1 MKKLL
6 LLCAPLVI
14 ACGKT
19 EIMPTEN
26 NNTFKFSVTAET
38 ALTKTNLGEN
48 SDGTYSLTWTKGD
61 KIGLFVA
68 DRQANCKLAF
78 ADGKFSGELVAGKP
92 SAASVNY
99 LAYYP
104 YSSTSGDG
112 YMVSNE
118 IANIQYMPFDGT
130 SDFMYTDPVANQY
143 DERNMPTDMKLAF
156 AHHLFGIVEVNVNS
170 TDDELKGEKIL
181 SVTLSSESTV
191 LSGTYTF
198 DLANTGVAPKFDAN
212 RSYKNVTS
220 EYRDP
225 QALLDGNHAFQ
236 FVANSFTDVSDLTLT
251 VKTTHYTF
259 TKKAGAAVSLKAG
272 EVTVLP
278 TVTISGT
285 GEKRKK
291 VLSYF
296 GDSIA
301 SKDLHDYLQGLL
313 GEDWDVYMN
322 GIPGAGDLNV
332 AAAVGCVDLTF
343 DESFTLPADGTE
355 VECGK
360 ISALENL
367 AGVKGMY
374 NVFSKY
380 WFNDH
385 FKLNPI
391 TVYTDEDAV
400 GIECELSCSYEYDNN
415 GHSIPIPPFYLK
427 RVHPTDQATE
437 IKAGKSRVKTYQ
449 ATHLRDADVLCIYTG
464 TNNSFKVSDYDAVV
478 NIHKRMRDFMTG
490 PAKEDYIICGFHTNR
505 YVGLHRMWTKEYAEI
520 MEQAFGKEHML
531 DYKLLGLD
539 IDKNHVPVPSGFN
552 ADATFP
558 DTDTATKA
566 EKQAYYEK
574 ALTLSKKVGARD
586 FSVTETDEAKEKLNA
601 KDRANVKVFEW
612 PASWWGNYDNNV
624 HPNKEGY
631 NVMAN
636 LVYEKMKTLGYLD

>member
-1 MKKLL
+1 
-6 LLCAPLVI
+6 
-14 ACGKT
+14 
-19 EIMPTEN
+19 MPTEN

-38 ALTKTNLGEN
+38 ALTKTNLGGN

-92 SAASVNY
+92 SAESVNY

-130 SDFMYTDPVANQY
+130 SDFMYTDAVANPY

-170 TDDELKGEKIL
+170 TDEALKDEKIL
-181 SVTLSSESTV
+181 SVTLYSESTV
-191 LSGTYTF
+191 LSGAYTF
-198 DLANTGVAPKFDAN
+198 DLANTGIEPKFDAN

-225 QALLDGNHAFQ
+225 QALVDGNHVFQ

-259 TKKAGAAVSLKAG
+259 MKKAGAAVSLKAG

-278 TVTISGT
+278 TVEISGT
-285 GEKRKK
+285 TGVKRKK

-301 SKDLHDYLQGLL
+301 CTALREYLKGLL
-313 GEDWDVYMN
+313 GNNWDVYMN

-343 DESFTLPADGTE
+343 DKSFTLPADGTE

-374 NVFSKY
+374 NVLSTY

-385 FKLNPI
+385 FVLNPI

-400 GIECELSCSYEYDNN
+400 GIECELSCKYTGDDRANAKY
-415 GHSIPIPPFYLK
+415 YLK
-427 RVHPTDQATE
+427 RKYVADQATE

-464 TNNSFKVSDYDAVV
+464 TNNSFKASDYEAVV

-552 ADATFP
+552 ADATFSN
-558 DTDTATKA
+558 TDTATEA
-566 EKQAYYEK
+566 EKQDYYEK
-574 ALTLSKKVGARD
+574 ALNLSLKVGARD
-586 FSVTETDEAKEKLNA
+586 FSTKEIDENKA
-601 KDRANVKVFEW
+601 KDLANVAVFEW
-612 PASWWGNYDNNV
+612 PASWWENYDNNV
-624 HPNKEGY
+624 HPKNLGY
-631 NVMAN
+631 NVMAH

>member
-19 EIMPTEN
+19 EIIPTEK

-48 SDGTYSLTWTKGD
+48 SDGTFSLTWTKGD

-68 DRQANCKLAF
+68 NRQANCKLAF

-130 SDFMYTDPVANQY
+130 SDFMYTDAVANPY

-170 TDDELKGEKIL
+170 TDEALKDEKIL

-191 LSGTYTF
+191 LSGAYTF
-198 DLANTGVAPKFDAN
+198 DLANSGVAPKFDAN
-212 RSYKNVTS
+212 RSYNNVTV

-225 QALLDGNHAFQ
+225 QALVGGNHVFQ

-278 TVTISGT
+278 AVTISSGT
-285 GEKRKK
+285 GVKRKK

-301 SKDLHDYLQGLL
+301 CGALKGYLEGLL
-313 GEDWDVYMN
+313 GKDWTVYMN

-343 DESFTLPADGTE
+343 EKSFTLPADGTE

-367 AGVKGMY
+367 NGVKGMY
-374 NVFSKY
+374 NVLSTY
-380 WFNDH
+380 WFNGPLE
-385 FKLNPI
+385 LNPI

-400 GIECELSCSYEYDNN
+400 GIECELRCEYTGNDRANAKY
-415 GHSIPIPPFYLK
+415 YLK
-427 RVHPTDQATE
+427 RKYVADQATE
-437 IKAGKSRVKTYQ
+437 IKAVKSRVKTYQ

-464 TNNSFKVSDYDAVV
+464 TNNNFKVSDYESVV

-505 YVGLHRMWTKEYAEI
+505 YVEKWIMWTKEYAEI
-520 MEQAFGKEHML
+520 METAFGKEHML

-558 DTDTATKA
+558 NTDTATEA

-601 KDRANVKVFEW
+601 KDRDNVAVFEW

-624 HPNKEGY
+624 HPNDKGY
-631 NVMAN
+631 NVMAH

>member
-1 MKKLL
+1 
-6 LLCAPLVI
+6 
-14 ACGKT
+14 
-19 EIMPTEN
+19 MPTEN

-61 KIGLFVA
+61 KIGLYVA
-68 DRQANCKLAF
+68 DRQANCKLTF

-104 YSSTSGDG
+104 YSSSSGDG

-130 SDFMYTDPVANQY
+130 SDFMYTDAVANPY
-143 DERNMPTDMKLAF
+143 DERNMLTDMKLAF

-170 TDDELKGEKIL
+170 TDKTLKDEKIL

-191 LSGTYTF
+191 LSGAYTF
-198 DLANTGVAPKFDAN
+198 DLANTDVAPKFDAN
-212 RSYKNVTS
+212 RSYNNVTV
-220 EYRDP
+220 EYRYP
-225 QALLDGNHAFQ
+225 KELVGGNHVFQ
-236 FVANSFTDVSDLTLT
+236 FIANSFTDVSDLTLT

-285 GEKRKK
+285 GVKRKK

-301 SKDLHDYLQGLL
+301 CTALREYLKGLL
-313 GEDWDVYMN
+313 GNNWDVYMN

-343 DESFTLPADGTE
+343 EESFTLPADGTE

-367 AGVKGMY
+367 NGVKGMY
-374 NVFSKY
+374 NVLSTY
-380 WFNDH
+380 WFNGPLE
-385 FKLNPI
+385 LNPI

-400 GIECELSCSYEYDNN
+400 GIECELRCKYSGDDRANAKY
-415 GHSIPIPPFYLK
+415 YLK
-427 RVHPTDQATE
+427 RKYAADQATE

-464 TNNSFKVSDYDAVV
+464 TNNSFKASDYEAVV

-505 YVGLHRMWTKEYAEI
+505 YVDKWIMWTKEYAEI

-552 ADATFP
+552 ADVKFTN
-558 DTDTATKA
+558 TDTATEA
-566 EKQAYYEK
+566 EKQVYYEK
-574 ALTLSKKVGARD
+574 ALNLSKKVGTRD

-601 KDRANVKVFEW
+601 KDRANVAVFEW
-612 PASWWGNYDNNV
+612 PASWWINYDNNV

-631 NVMAN
+631 NVMAL
-636 LVYEKMKTLGYLD
+636 LVYEKMKTIGYLD

>member
-1 MKKLL
+1 M
-6 LLCAPLVI
+6 
-14 ACGKT
+14 
-19 EIMPTEN
+19 EN

-61 KIGLFVA
+61 KIGLYVA
-68 DRQANCKLAF
+68 DRQTNCKLTF

-104 YSSTSGDG
+104 YSSSSGDG

-130 SDFMYTDPVANQY
+130 SDFMYTDAVANPY

-170 TDDELKGEKIL
+170 TDEALKGEKIL

-191 LSGTYTF
+191 LSGAYTF
-198 DLANTGVAPKFDAN
+198 DLANTGVAPTFDAH

-225 QALLDGNHAFQ
+225 QALIDGNHVFQ

-285 GEKRKK
+285 GVKRKK

-301 SKDLHDYLQGLL
+301 CKFLQDYLQGLL

-343 DESFTLPADGTE
+343 EESFTLPADGTE

-374 NVFSKY
+374 NVLSTY
-380 WFNDH
+380 WFNGPLV
-385 FKLNPI
+385 LNPI

-400 GIECELSCSYEYDNN
+400 GIECELRCTFDVVDNKRVN
-415 GHSIPIPPFYLK
+415 AKYFLK
-427 RVHPTDQATE
+427 RVNPTDQATE
-437 IKAGKSRVKTYQ
+437 IKAVKSRVKTYQ

-464 TNNSFKVSDYDAVV
+464 TNNSFKASDYETVV
-478 NIHKRMRDFMTG
+478 NIHKKMRDFMTG

-520 MEQAFGKEHML
+520 METAFGKEHML

-558 DTDTATKA
+558 NTDTATEV
-566 EKQAYYEK
+566 EKQVYYEK
-574 ALTLSKKVGARD
+574 ALNLSKKVGARD

-624 HPNKEGY
+624 HPNREGY

>member
-1 MKKLL
+1 
-6 LLCAPLVI
+6 
-14 ACGKT
+14 
-19 EIMPTEN
+19 MPTEN

-170 TDDELKGEKIL
+170 TDDKLKGEKIL

-191 LSGTYTF
+191 LSGAYTF

-225 QALLDGNHAFQ
+225 QALVGENHVFQ

-272 EVTVLP
+272 AVTVLP

-301 SKDLHDYLQGLL
+301 CTALREYLKGLL
-313 GEDWDVYMN
+313 GDNWDVYMN

-374 NVFSKY
+374 NVLSTY
-380 WFNDH
+380 WFNGPLV
-385 FKLNPI
+385 LNPI

-400 GIECELSCSYEYDNN
+400 GIECELSCEYTGDDRANAKY
-415 GHSIPIPPFYLK
+415 YLK
-427 RVHPTDQATE
+427 RKYVADQATE

-464 TNNSFKVSDYDAVV
+464 TNNNFKASDYEAVV

-505 YVGLHRMWTKEYAEI
+505 YVEKWIMWTKEYAEI
-520 MEQAFGKEHML
+520 MEQAFGKDHML

-552 ADATFP
+552 ADVTFSNM
-558 DTDTATKA
+558 DTATEA
-566 EKQAYYEK
+566 EKQVYYEK
-574 ALTLSKKVGARD
+574 ALNLSKKVGTRD

-601 KDRANVKVFEW
+601 KDRDNVKVFEW

-636 LVYEKMKTLGYLD
+636 LVYEKMKNLGYLD

>member
-61 KIGLFVA
+61 KIGLYVA

-104 YSSTSGDG
+104 YSSSSGDG

-156 AHHLFGIVEVNVNS
+156 SHHLFGIVEVNVNS
-170 TDDELKGEKIL
+170 TDEALKDEKIL

-191 LSGTYTF
+191 LSGAYTF

-225 QALLDGNHAFQ
+225 QALLNGNHVFQ

-285 GEKRKK
+285 GVKRKK

-301 SKDLHDYLQGLL
+301 CKFLQDYLQGLL

-343 DESFTLPADGTE
+343 EESFTLPADGTE

-374 NVFSKY
+374 NVLSTY
-380 WFNDH
+380 WFNGPLV
-385 FKLNPI
+385 LNPI

-400 GIECELSCSYEYDNN
+400 GIECELRCTFDVVDNKRVN
-415 GHSIPIPPFYLK
+415 AKYFLK
-427 RVHPTDQATE
+427 RVNPTDQATE

-464 TNNSFKVSDYDAVV
+464 TNNNFKTSDYEAVV

-520 MEQAFGKEHML
+520 MEQAFGKDHML

-552 ADATFP
+552 ADVTFSNM
-558 DTDTATKA
+558 DTATKA
-566 EKQAYYEK
+566 EKQVYYEK
-574 ALTLSKKVGARD
+574 ALNLSKKVGARD
-586 FSVTETDEAKEKLNA
+586 FSVTETDESKEKLNA
-601 KDRANVKVFEW
+601 KDRANVEVFEW

-624 HPNKEGY
+624 HPNNEGY

>member
-92 SAASVNY
+92 SAASANY

-104 YSSTSGDG
+104 YSSTSGDV
-112 YMVSNE
+112 YVVNNE

-130 SDFMYTDPVANQY
+130 SDFMYTDAVANPY

-156 AHHLFGIVEVNVNS
+156 THHLFGIVEVNVNS
-170 TDDELKGEKIL
+170 TDEALKDEKIL

-191 LSGTYTF
+191 LSGAYTF
-198 DLANTGVAPKFDAN
+198 DLANSGVAPKFDAN
-212 RSYKNVTS
+212 RSYKNVAS

-225 QALLDGNHAFQ
+225 KALIGENHVFQ
-236 FVANSFTDVSDLTLT
+236 FVANSFADVSDLTLT

-278 TVTISGT
+278 AVTISGA
-285 GEKRKK
+285 GVKRKK

-301 SKDLHDYLQGLL
+301 CESLRRYLQGLL
-313 GEDWDVYMN
+313 GDDWTVYMN

-343 DESFTLPADGTE
+343 EESFTLPADGTE

-374 NVFSKY
+374 NVLSTY
-380 WFNDH
+380 WFNGPLV
-385 FKLNPI
+385 LNPI

-400 GIECELSCSYEYDNN
+400 GIECELRCEYTGDDRANAKY
-415 GHSIPIPPFYLK
+415 YLK
-427 RVHPTDQATE
+427 IKYVADQAIE

-464 TNNSFKVSDYDAVV
+464 TNNNFKVSDYESVV
-478 NIHKRMRDFMTG
+478 NIHKKMRDFMTG

-558 DTDTATKA
+558 NTDTATEA
-566 EKQAYYEK
+566 EKQVYYEK

-601 KDRANVKVFEW
+601 KDRDNVKVFEW
-612 PASWWGNYDNNV
+612 PAAWWGNYDNNV
-624 HPNKEGY
+624 HPNNLGY
-631 NVMAN
+631 NVMAH
-636 LVYEKMKTLGYLD
+636 LVYEKMKTLGDLD

>member
-1 MKKLL
+1 
-6 LLCAPLVI
+6 
-14 ACGKT
+14 
-19 EIMPTEN
+19 MPTEN

-78 ADGKFSGELVAGKP
+78 ADEKFSGELVAGKP
-92 SAASVNY
+92 SSASVNY

-130 SDFMYTDPVANQY
+130 SDFMYTDAVANPY

-170 TDDELKGEKIL
+170 TDEALKDEKIL

-191 LSGTYTF
+191 LSGAYTF
-198 DLANTGVAPKFDAN
+198 DLANSGVAPKFDAN

-225 QALLDGNHAFQ
+225 QALVGENHVFQ

-278 TVTISGT
+278 TVTISSGT
-285 GEKRKK
+285 GVKRKK

-301 SKDLHDYLQGLL
+301 YGALKGYLEGLL
-313 GEDWDVYMN
+313 GEDWTVYMN

-343 DESFTLPADGTE
+343 EDSFTLPADGTE

-367 AGVKGMY
+367 NGVKGMY
-374 NVFSKY
+374 NVLSTY
-380 WFNDH
+380 WF
-385 FKLNPI
+385 KGPLVLNPI

-400 GIECELSCSYEYDNN
+400 GIECELRCEFNVVDNKRVN
-415 GHSIPIPPFYLK
+415 AKYFLK
-427 RVHPTDQATE
+427 RVNPTDQATE

-464 TNNSFKVSDYDAVV
+464 TNNSFKVSDYESVA

-552 ADATFP
+552 ADVTFSN
-558 DTDTATKA
+558 TDTATEA
-566 EKQAYYEK
+566 EKQDYYEK
-574 ALTLSKKVGARD
+574 ALNLSLKVGARD
-586 FSVTETDEAKEKLNA
+586 FSTKEIDGNKA
-601 KDRANVKVFEW
+601 KDRANVAVFEW
-612 PASWWGNYDNNV
+612 PASWWESGDNNYDNNV
-624 HPNKEGY
+624 HPNGKGY

>member
-1 MKKLL
+1 
-6 LLCAPLVI
+6 
-14 ACGKT
+14 
-19 EIMPTEN
+19 MPTEN
-26 NNTFKFSVTAET
+26 NNTFKFSATAET

-78 ADGKFSGELVAGKP
+78 VDGKFSGELVAGKP

-170 TDDELKGEKIL
+170 TDERLKEEKIL

-191 LSGTYTF
+191 LSGAYTF
-198 DLANTGVAPKFDAN
+198 DLANTGVAPTFDAH

-220 EYRDP
+220 EYSDP
-225 QALLDGNHAFQ
+225 QALVDGNHVFQ

-278 TVTISGT
+278 AVTISSGT
-285 GEKRKK
+285 GVKRNK

-301 SKDLHDYLQGLL
+301 CGALKGYLDGLL
-313 GEDWDVYMN
+313 GKDWTVYMN

-343 DESFTLPADGTE
+343 EESFTLPADGTE

-367 AGVKGMY
+367 NGVKGMY
-374 NVFSKY
+374 NVLSTY
-380 WFNDH
+380 WFNGPLV
-385 FKLNPI
+385 LNPI

-400 GIECELSCSYEYDNN
+400 GIECELSCTYDKVKNERVN
-415 GHSIPIPPFYLK
+415 IKYFLK
-427 RVHPTDQATE
+427 RKHVADQATE

-464 TNNSFKVSDYDAVV
+464 TNNSFKVSDYEAVV

-520 MEQAFGKEHML
+520 MEQAFGKNHML
-531 DYKLLGLD
+531 DYKLLGLN

-558 DTDTATKA
+558 NPDTATEA

-601 KDRANVKVFEW
+601 KDRANVAVFEW

-624 HPNKEGY
+624 HPNDKGY
-631 NVMAN
+631 NVMAH

>member
-1 MKKLL
+1 
-6 LLCAPLVI
+6 
-14 ACGKT
+14 
-19 EIMPTEN
+19 MPTEN
-26 NNTFKFSVTAET
+26 NNTFKFSVSAET

-130 SDFMYTDPVANQY
+130 SDFMYTDAVANPY

-170 TDDELKGEKIL
+170 TDEALKDEKIL

-191 LSGTYTF
+191 LSGAYTF
-198 DLANTGVAPKFDAN
+198 DLANTGVAPKFDAH

-225 QALLDGNHAFQ
+225 QALVGENHVFQ

-278 TVTISGT
+278 AVTISGT

-301 SKDLHDYLQGLL
+301 CTALREYLKGLL
-313 GEDWDVYMN
+313 GNNWDVYMN

-343 DESFTLPADGTE
+343 DKSFTLPADGTK

-367 AGVKGMY
+367 HGVKGMY
-374 NVFSKY
+374 NVLSTY

-385 FKLNPI
+385 FVLNPI

-400 GIECELSCSYEYDNN
+400 GIECELRCEYTGNDQANAKY
-415 GHSIPIPPFYLK
+415 YLK
-427 RVHPTDQATE
+427 RKYVADQATE

-464 TNNSFKVSDYDAVV
+464 TNNSFKASDYEAVV

-490 PAKEDYIICGFHTNR
+490 PAKEDYFICGFHTNR
-505 YVGLHRMWTKEYAEI
+505 YVEKWTMWTKEYAEI
-520 MEQAFGKEHML
+520 METAFGKEHML

-539 IDKNHVPVPSGFN
+539 INKNHVPVPSGFN
-552 ADATFP
+552 ADATFTN
-558 DTDTATKA
+558 TDTATKA

-586 FSVTETDEAKEKLNA
+586 FSVTETDETKEKLNA
-601 KDRANVKVFEW
+601 KDRANVAVFEW

-624 HPNKEGY
+624 HPKNLGY

>member
-38 ALTKTNLGEN
+38 ALTKTNLGGN

-92 SAASVNY
+92 SAESVNY

-130 SDFMYTDPVANQY
+130 SDFMYTDAVANPY

-170 TDDELKGEKIL
+170 TDEALKDEKIL
-181 SVTLSSESTV
+181 SVTLYSESTV
-191 LSGTYTF
+191 LSGAYTF
-198 DLANTGVAPKFDAN
+198 DLANTGIEPKFDAN

-225 QALLDGNHAFQ
+225 QALVDGNHVFQ

-259 TKKAGAAVSLKAG
+259 MKKAGAAVSLKAG

-278 TVTISGT
+278 TVEISGT
-285 GEKRKK
+285 TGVKRKK

-301 SKDLHDYLQGLL
+301 CTALREYLKGLL
-313 GEDWDVYMN
+313 GNNWDVYMN

-343 DESFTLPADGTE
+343 DKSFTLPADGTE

-374 NVFSKY
+374 NVLSTY

-385 FKLNPI
+385 FVLNPI

-400 GIECELSCSYEYDNN
+400 GIECELSCKYTGDDRANAKY
-415 GHSIPIPPFYLK
+415 YLK
-427 RVHPTDQATE
+427 RKYVADQATE

-464 TNNSFKVSDYDAVV
+464 TNNSFKASDYEAVV

-552 ADATFP
+552 ADATFSN
-558 DTDTATKA
+558 TDTATEA
-566 EKQAYYEK
+566 EKQDYYEK
-574 ALTLSKKVGARD
+574 ALNLSLKVGARD
-586 FSVTETDEAKEKLNA
+586 FSTKEIDENKA
-601 KDRANVKVFEW
+601 KDLANVAVFEW
-612 PASWWGNYDNNV
+612 PASWWENYDNNV
-624 HPNKEGY
+624 HPKNLGY
-631 NVMAN
+631 NVMAH

>member
-1 MKKLL
+1 
-6 LLCAPLVI
+6 
-14 ACGKT
+14 
-19 EIMPTEN
+19 MPTEN

-38 ALTKTNLGEN
+38 ALTKTNLGDN
-48 SDGTYSLTWTKGD
+48 SDETYSLTWTKGD

-92 SAASVNY
+92 SAASANY

-104 YSSTSGDG
+104 YSSSSGDG

-130 SDFMYTDPVANQY
+130 SDFMYTDAVANQY
-143 DERNMPTDMKLAF
+143 DESNMPTDMKLAF
-156 AHHLFGIVEVNVNS
+156 SHHLFGIVEVNVNS
-170 TDDELKGEKIL
+170 TDEALKDEKIL

-191 LSGTYTF
+191 LSGAYTF
-198 DLANTGVAPKFDAN
+198 DLANTGVAPTFDAH

-225 QALLDGNHAFQ
+225 QALVGENHVFQ

-259 TKKAGAAVSLKAG
+259 TKKAGAVVSLKAG

-278 TVTISGT
+278 AVTISGT
-285 GEKRKK
+285 GVKRKK

-301 SKDLHDYLQGLL
+301 CKALRDYLKGLL

-343 DESFTLPADGTE
+343 EKSFTLPADGKE

-374 NVFSKY
+374 NVLSTY
-380 WFNDH
+380 WFNGPLV
-385 FKLNPI
+385 LNPI

-400 GIECELSCSYEYDNN
+400 GIECELRCEYTGNDSANAKY
-415 GHSIPIPPFYLK
+415 YLK
-427 RVHPTDQATE
+427 RKYVADQATE
-437 IKAGKSRVKTYQ
+437 IKAVKSRVKTYQ

-464 TNNSFKVSDYDAVV
+464 TNNNFKVSDYESVV
-478 NIHKRMRDFMTG
+478 NIHKKMRDFMTG

-552 ADATFP
+552 ADVKFTN
-558 DTDTATKA
+558 TDTATKA

-574 ALTLSKKVGARD
+574 ALNLSKKVGARD

-601 KDRANVKVFEW
+601 KDRANVAVFEW

>member
-1 MKKLL
+1 M
-6 LLCAPLVI
+6 
-14 ACGKT
+14 
-19 EIMPTEN
+19 
-26 NNTFKFSVTAET
+26 
-38 ALTKTNLGEN
+38 
-48 SDGTYSLTWTKGD
+48 
-61 KIGLFVA
+61 
-68 DRQANCKLAF
+68 
-78 ADGKFSGELVAGKP
+78 
-92 SAASVNY
+92 
-99 LAYYP
+99 
-104 YSSTSGDG
+104 
-112 YMVSNE
+112 
-118 IANIQYMPFDGT
+118 
-130 SDFMYTDPVANQY
+130 
-143 DERNMPTDMKLAF
+143 
-156 AHHLFGIVEVNVNS
+156 
-170 TDDELKGEKIL
+170 
-181 SVTLSSESTV
+181 
-191 LSGTYTF
+191 
-198 DLANTGVAPKFDAN
+198 
-212 RSYKNVTS
+212 
-220 EYRDP
+220 
-225 QALLDGNHAFQ
+225 
-236 FVANSFTDVSDLTLT
+236 
-251 VKTTHYTF
+251 
-259 TKKAGAAVSLKAG
+259 SLKAG

-301 SKDLHDYLQGLL
+301 CTALREYLKGLL
-313 GEDWDVYMN
+313 GDNWDVYMN

-374 NVFSKY
+374 NVLSTY

-385 FKLNPI
+385 FVPNPI

-400 GIECELSCSYEYDNN
+400 GIECELRCEYTGNDRANAKY
-415 GHSIPIPPFYLK
+415 YLK
-427 RVHPTDQATE
+427 RKYVADQATE
-437 IKAGKSRVKTYQ
+437 IKAVKSRVKTYQ

-464 TNNSFKVSDYDAVV
+464 TNNNFKVSDYESVV
-478 NIHKRMRDFMTG
+478 NIHKKMRDFMTG

-552 ADATFP
+552 ADVKFTN
-558 DTDTATKA
+558 TDTATEA

-574 ALTLSKKVGARD
+574 ALNLSKKVGTRD

-601 KDRANVKVFEW
+601 KDRANVAVFEW

-624 HPNKEGY
+624 HPNDKGY
-631 NVMAN
+631 NVMAH

>member
-1 MKKLL
+1 
-6 LLCAPLVI
+6 
-14 ACGKT
+14 
-19 EIMPTEN
+19 MPTEN

-38 ALTKTNLGEN
+38 ALTRTNLGEN

-130 SDFMYTDPVANQY
+130 SDFMYTDAVANPY

-170 TDDELKGEKIL
+170 TDEALKDEKIL
-181 SVTLSSESTV
+181 SVTLSSENTV
-191 LSGTYTF
+191 LSGAYTF

-225 QALLDGNHAFQ
+225 QALVGENHVFQ

-278 TVTISGT
+278 AVTISGV
-285 GEKRKK
+285 GVKRKK

-301 SKDLHDYLQGLL
+301 CRALQDYLKGLL
-313 GEDWDVYMN
+313 GDDWDVYMN

-343 DESFTLPADGTE
+343 EESFTLPADGTE

-367 AGVKGMY
+367 NGVKGMY
-374 NVFSKY
+374 NVLSTY
-380 WFNDH
+380 WFNGPLV
-385 FKLNPI
+385 LNPI

-400 GIECELSCSYEYDNN
+400 GIECELRCTFDVVDNKRVN
-415 GHSIPIPPFYLK
+415 AKYFLK
-427 RVHPTDQATE
+427 RVNPTDQATE

-464 TNNSFKVSDYDAVV
+464 TNNSFKVSDYEAVV

-520 MEQAFGKEHML
+520 MEQAFGKDHML

-552 ADATFP
+552 ADVTFSNM
-558 DTDTATKA
+558 DTATEA

-586 FSVTETDEAKEKLNA
+586 FSVTETDEAKLNA
-601 KDRANVKVFEW
+601 KDRANVAVFEW
-612 PASWWGNYDNNV
+612 PASWWINYDNNV
-624 HPNKEGY
+624 HPKDKGY
-631 NVMAN
+631 NVMAH

>member
-130 SDFMYTDPVANQY
+130 SDFMFTDAVANPY

-170 TDDELKGEKIL
+170 TDEALKDEKIL

-191 LSGTYTF
+191 LSGAYTF

-212 RSYKNVTS
+212 RSYNNVTV

-225 QALLDGNHAFQ
+225 QALVGENHVFQ

-285 GEKRKK
+285 GVKRKK

-301 SKDLHDYLQGLL
+301 CKFLQDYLQGLL

-343 DESFTLPADGTE
+343 EESFTLPADGTE

-374 NVFSKY
+374 NVLSTY
-380 WFNDH
+380 WFNGPLV
-385 FKLNPI
+385 LNPI

-400 GIECELSCSYEYDNN
+400 GIECELICTFDVVDNKRVN
-415 GHSIPIPPFYLK
+415 AKYFLK
-427 RVHPTDQATE
+427 RVNPTDQATE
-437 IKAGKSRVKTYQ
+437 IKAVKSRVKTYQ

-464 TNNSFKVSDYDAVV
+464 TNNSFKASDYETVV
-478 NIHKRMRDFMTG
+478 NIHKKMRDFMTG

-520 MEQAFGKEHML
+520 METAFGKEHML

-558 DTDTATKA
+558 NTDTATEV
-566 EKQAYYEK
+566 EKQVYYEK
-574 ALTLSKKVGARD
+574 ALNLSKKVGARD

-601 KDRANVKVFEW
+601 KDRANVAVFEW

-624 HPNKEGY
+624 HPNDKGY
-631 NVMAN
+631 NVMAH

>member
-1 MKKLL
+1 
-6 LLCAPLVI
+6 
-14 ACGKT
+14 
-19 EIMPTEN
+19 MPTEN

-130 SDFMYTDPVANQY
+130 SDFMYTDAVANPY

-170 TDDELKGEKIL
+170 TDEALKDEKIL

-191 LSGTYTF
+191 LSGAYTF

-225 QALLDGNHAFQ
+225 QALVGENHVFQ

-285 GEKRKK
+285 GVKRKK

-301 SKDLHDYLQGLL
+301 CKYLQDYLQGLL
-313 GEDWDVYMN
+313 DEDWDVYMN

-343 DESFTLPADGTE
+343 EESFTLPADGTE

-367 AGVKGMY
+367 NGVKGMY
-374 NVFSKY
+374 NVLSTY
-380 WFNDH
+380 WF
-385 FKLNPI
+385 KGPLVLNPI
-391 TVYTDEDAV
+391 TVYTDDDAV
-400 GIECELSCSYEYDNN
+400 GIECELSCKYTGDDRANAKY
-415 GHSIPIPPFYLK
+415 YLK
-427 RVHPTDQATE
+427 RKYVADQATE
-437 IKAGKSRVKTYQ
+437 IKAVKSRVKTYQ

-464 TNNSFKVSDYDAVV
+464 TNNSFKVSDYEAVV

-520 MEQAFGKEHML
+520 MEQAFGKDHML

-552 ADATFP
+552 ADVTFSNM
-558 DTDTATKA
+558 DTATEA
-566 EKQAYYEK
+566 EKQVYYEK
-574 ALTLSKKVGARD
+574 ALNLSKKVGTRD

-601 KDRANVKVFEW
+601 KDRDNVKVFEW

-636 LVYEKMKTLGYLD
+636 LVYEKMKNLGYLD

>member
-130 SDFMYTDPVANQY
+130 SDFMYTDAVANPY

-170 TDDELKGEKIL
+170 TDEALKDEKIL

-191 LSGTYTF
+191 LSGAYTF
-198 DLANTGVAPKFDAN
+198 DLANSGVAPKFDAN
-212 RSYKNVTS
+212 RSYKNVAS

-225 QALLDGNHAFQ
+225 KALVGENHVFQ

-278 TVTISGT
+278 TVEISGE
-285 GEKRKK
+285 GVKRKK

-301 SKDLHDYLQGLL
+301 CTALREYLKGLL
-313 GEDWDVYMN
+313 GNNWDVKMN

-343 DESFTLPADGTE
+343 EESFTLPADGTE

-374 NVFSKY
+374 NVLSTY
-380 WFNDH
+380 WFNGPLV
-385 FKLNPI
+385 LNPI

-400 GIECELSCSYEYDNN
+400 GIECELRCTFDVVDNKRVN
-415 GHSIPIPPFYLK
+415 AKYFLK
-427 RVHPTDQATE
+427 RVNPTDQATE
-437 IKAGKSRVKTYQ
+437 IKAVKSRVKTYQ

-464 TNNSFKVSDYDAVV
+464 TNNSFKASDYETVV
-478 NIHKRMRDFMTG
+478 NIHKKMRDFMTG

-520 MEQAFGKEHML
+520 METAFGKEHML

-552 ADATFP
+552 ADVKFTN
-558 DTDTATKA
+558 TDTATKV
-566 EKQAYYEK
+566 EKQVYYEK
-574 ALTLSKKVGARD
+574 ALNLSKKVGARD
-586 FSVTETDEAKEKLNA
+586 FSVKETDEAKEKLNA
-601 KDRANVKVFEW
+601 KDRANVDVFEW

>member
-1 MKKLL
+1 
-6 LLCAPLVI
+6 
-14 ACGKT
+14 
-19 EIMPTEN
+19 MPTEN

-38 ALTKTNLGEN
+38 TLTRTNLGGN
-48 SDGTYSLTWTKGD
+48 GDGTYSLTWTKGD
-61 KIGLFVA
+61 KIGLYVA

-92 SAASVNY
+92 SAASANY

-130 SDFMYTDPVANQY
+130 SDFMYTDAVANPY

-170 TDDELKGEKIL
+170 TDDKLKGEKIL

-191 LSGTYTF
+191 LSGAYTF

-212 RSYKNVTS
+212 RSYNNVTV
-220 EYRDP
+220 EYRYP
-225 QALLDGNHAFQ
+225 QALVGGNHVFQ

-278 TVTISGT
+278 AVTISGT
-285 GEKRKK
+285 GVKRKK

-301 SKDLHDYLQGLL
+301 CGALKGYLEGLL
-313 GEDWDVYMN
+313 GEDWTVYMN

-374 NVFSKY
+374 NVLSTY
-380 WFNDH
+380 WFNGPLV
-385 FKLNPI
+385 LNPI

-400 GIECELSCSYEYDNN
+400 GIECELRCTFDVVDNKRVN
-415 GHSIPIPPFYLK
+415 AKYFLK
-427 RVHPTDQATE
+427 RVNPTDQATE

-464 TNNSFKVSDYDAVV
+464 TNNNFKTSDYEAVV

-520 MEQAFGKEHML
+520 MEQAFGKDHML

-552 ADATFP
+552 ADVTFSNM
-558 DTDTATKA
+558 DTATKA

-574 ALTLSKKVGARD
+574 ALNLSKKVGARD
-586 FSVTETDEAKEKLNA
+586 FSVTETDESKEKLNA
-601 KDRANVKVFEW
+601 KDRANVEVFEW

-624 HPNKEGY
+624 HPNNEGY

>member
-61 KIGLFVA
+61 KIGLYVA

-130 SDFMYTDPVANQY
+130 SDFMYTDAVANPY

-156 AHHLFGIVEVNVNS
+156 THHLFGIVEVNVNS
-170 TDDELKGEKIL
+170 TDEALKDEKIL
-181 SVTLSSESTV
+181 SVTLSSESTL
-191 LSGTYTF
+191 LSGAYTF

-212 RSYKNVTS
+212 KSYKNVTV

-225 QALLDGNHAFQ
+225 QALVGGNHVFQ

-259 TKKAGAAVSLKAG
+259 KKKAGAEVSLKAG

-278 TVTISGT
+278 AVTISGT
-285 GEKRKK
+285 GVKRKK

-301 SKDLHDYLQGLL
+301 CGALKGYLEGLL
-313 GEDWDVYMN
+313 GEDWTVYMN

-374 NVFSKY
+374 NVLSTY
-380 WFNDH
+380 WFNGPLV
-385 FKLNPI
+385 LNPI

-400 GIECELSCSYEYDNN
+400 GIECELRCTFDVVDNKRVN
-415 GHSIPIPPFYLK
+415 AKYFLK
-427 RVHPTDQATE
+427 RVNPTDQATE

-464 TNNSFKVSDYDAVV
+464 TNNNFKTSDYEAVV

-552 ADATFP
+552 ADVTFSNM
-558 DTDTATKA
+558 DTATKA
-566 EKQAYYEK
+566 EKQVYYEK
-574 ALTLSKKVGARD
+574 ALNLSKKVGARD
-586 FSVTETDEAKEKLNA
+586 FSVTETDESKEKLNA
-601 KDRANVKVFEW
+601 KDRDNVTVFEW

-624 HPNKEGY
+624 HPNNDGY
-631 NVMAN
+631 NVMAH

>member
-48 SDGTYSLTWTKGD
+48 SNGTYSLTWTKGD
-61 KIGLFVA
+61 KIGLYVA
-68 DRQANCKLAF
+68 ERQANCKLAF

-92 SAASVNY
+92 SAASADY

-112 YMVSNE
+112 YVVINE

-130 SDFMYTDPVANQY
+130 SDFMYTDAVANPY

-170 TDDELKGEKIL
+170 TDEALKGEKIL

-191 LSGTYTF
+191 LSGAYTF
-198 DLANTGVAPKFDAN
+198 DLANTGVAPKFDAH

-225 QALLDGNHAFQ
+225 QALVGENHVFQ

-259 TKKAGAAVSLKAG
+259 TKKAGATVSLKAG

-278 TVTISGT
+278 AVEISGK

-301 SKDLHDYLQGLL
+301 CTALREYLKGLL
-313 GEDWDVYMN
+313 GNNWDVYMN

-343 DESFTLPADGTE
+343 EESFTLPADGTE

-374 NVFSKY
+374 NVLSTY
-380 WFNDH
+380 WFSGPL
-385 FKLNPI
+385 KLNPI

-400 GIECELSCSYEYDNN
+400 GIECELSCTYDKVENERVN
-415 GHSIPIPPFYLK
+415 IKYFLK
-427 RVHPTDQATE
+427 RVNPTDQATE

-464 TNNSFKVSDYDAVV
+464 TNNSFKVSDYESVV

-490 PAKEDYIICGFHTNR
+490 PGKEDYIICGFHTNR

-552 ADATFP
+552 ADVTFSN
-558 DTDTATKA
+558 TDTATEA
-566 EKQAYYEK
+566 EKQDYYEK
-574 ALTLSKKVGARD
+574 ALNLSLKVGARD
-586 FSVTETDEAKEKLNA
+586 FSTKEIDENKA
-601 KDRANVKVFEW
+601 KDRANVAVFEW
-612 PASWWGNYDNNV
+612 PASWWESGDNNYDNNV
-624 HPNKEGY
+624 HPNGKGY
-631 NVMAN
+631 NVMAH

>member
-92 SAASVNY
+92 SAASANY

-104 YSSTSGDG
+104 YSSTSGNG

-130 SDFMYTDPVANQY
+130 SDFMYTDAVANPY

-170 TDDELKGEKIL
+170 TDKTLKDEKIL

-191 LSGTYTF
+191 LSGAYTF

-225 QALLDGNHAFQ
+225 KALVGENHVFQ

-285 GEKRKK
+285 GVKRKK

-301 SKDLHDYLQGLL
+301 CKFLQDYLQGLL

-343 DESFTLPADGTE
+343 EESFTLPADGTE

-374 NVFSKY
+374 NVLSTY
-380 WFNDH
+380 WFNGPLV
-385 FKLNPI
+385 LNPI

-400 GIECELSCSYEYDNN
+400 GIECELRCTFDVVDNKRVN
-415 GHSIPIPPFYLK
+415 AKYFLK
-427 RVHPTDQATE
+427 RVNPTDQATE
-437 IKAGKSRVKTYQ
+437 IKAVKSRVKTYQ

-464 TNNSFKVSDYDAVV
+464 TNNSFKASDYETVV
-478 NIHKRMRDFMTG
+478 NIHKKMRDFMTG

-520 MEQAFGKEHML
+520 METAFGKEHML

-558 DTDTATKA
+558 NTDTATKA

-574 ALTLSKKVGARD
+574 ALTLSKMVGALD

-601 KDRANVKVFEW
+601 KDRANVAVFEW

-624 HPNKEGY
+624 HPNREGY

>member
-1 MKKLL
+1 
-6 LLCAPLVI
+6 
-14 ACGKT
+14 
-19 EIMPTEN
+19 MPTEN

-38 ALTKTNLGEN
+38 ALTKTNLGGN

-61 KIGLFVA
+61 KIGLYVA
-68 DRQANCKLAF
+68 DRQANCKLTF

-92 SAASVNY
+92 SAASANY

-130 SDFMYTDPVANQY
+130 SDFMYTDAVANPY

-170 TDDELKGEKIL
+170 TDDELRGEKLL

-191 LSGTYTF
+191 LSGAYTF
-198 DLANTGVAPKFDAN
+198 DLANTGVAPTFDAH

-225 QALLDGNHAFQ
+225 QALVGENHVFQ

-259 TKKAGAAVSLKAG
+259 TKKARAAVSLKAG

-278 TVTISGT
+278 AVEISGK

-301 SKDLHDYLQGLL
+301 CGTLQKYLQGLL
-313 GEDWDVYMN
+313 GEDWVVYMN

-343 DESFTLPADGTE
+343 EESFTLPADGTE

-367 AGVKGMY
+367 NGVKGMY
-374 NVFSKY
+374 NVLSTY

-385 FKLNPI
+385 FVPNPI

-400 GIECELSCSYEYDNN
+400 GIECELSCKYTGGDRANAKY
-415 GHSIPIPPFYLK
+415 YLK
-427 RVHPTDQATE
+427 RKYVADQATE

-449 ATHLRDADVLCIYTG
+449 ATHLRGADVLCIYTG
-464 TNNSFKVSDYDAVV
+464 TNNSFKVSDYEAVV

-552 ADATFP
+552 ADVTFSN
-558 DTDTATKA
+558 TDTATEV

-574 ALTLSKKVGARD
+574 ALNLSKKVGARD
-586 FSVTETDEAKEKLNA
+586 FSVTETDESKEKLNA
-601 KDRANVKVFEW
+601 KDRANVAVFEW
-612 PASWWGNYDNNV
+612 PASWWESGKNNYDNNV
-624 HPNKEGY
+624 HPNSLGY

>member
-38 ALTKTNLGEN
+38 ALTKTNLGGN

-92 SAASVNY
+92 SASSVNY

-118 IANIQYMPFDGT
+118 IANIQYMPFNGT
-130 SDFMYTDPVANQY
+130 SDFMYTDPVANPY

-170 TDDELKGEKIL
+170 TDEALKDEKIL
-181 SVTLSSESTV
+181 SVSLSSESTV
-191 LSGTYTF
+191 LSGAYTF

-225 QALLDGNHAFQ
+225 KALVGENQVFQ

-278 TVTISGT
+278 AVTISSGT
-285 GEKRKK
+285 GVKRKK

-301 SKDLHDYLQGLL
+301 CGALKGYLEGLL
-313 GEDWDVYMN
+313 GEDWTVYMN

-374 NVFSKY
+374 NVLSTY
-380 WFNDH
+380 WFNGPLV
-385 FKLNPI
+385 LNPI

-400 GIECELSCSYEYDNN
+400 GIECELRCTFDVVDNKRVN
-415 GHSIPIPPFYLK
+415 AKYFLK
-427 RVHPTDQATE
+427 RVNPTDQATE
-437 IKAGKSRVKTYQ
+437 IKAVKSRVKTYQ

-464 TNNSFKVSDYDAVV
+464 TNNNFKVSDYESVV
-478 NIHKRMRDFMTG
+478 NIHKKMRDFMTG

-558 DTDTATKA
+558 NTDTATEA

-601 KDRANVKVFEW
+601 KDRANVDVFEW
-612 PASWWGNYDNNV
+612 PASWWENYDNNV
-624 HPNKEGY
+624 HPKNLGY

-636 LVYEKMKTLGYLD
+636 LVYEKMKTLGYLN

>member
-48 SDGTYSLTWTKGD
+48 SDETYSLTWTKGD

-78 ADGKFSGELVAGKP
+78 ADGKFSGELIAGKP

-130 SDFMYTDPVANQY
+130 SDFMYTDAVANPY

-170 TDDELKGEKIL
+170 TDKELEGEKIL

-191 LSGTYTF
+191 LSGAYTF
-198 DLANTGVAPKFDAN
+198 DLANTDVAPKFDAN

-225 QALLDGNHAFQ
+225 QALVGGNHVFQ
-236 FVANSFTDVSDLTLT
+236 FVANSFTDISDLTLT

-259 TKKAGAAVSLKAG
+259 TKKAGATVSLKAG

-278 TVTISGT
+278 AVTISSGT
-285 GEKRKK
+285 GVKRKK

-301 SKDLHDYLQGLL
+301 CGALKGYLEGLL
-313 GEDWDVYMN
+313 GKDWTVYMN

-374 NVFSKY
+374 NVLSTY
-380 WFNDH
+380 WFSGP
-385 FKLNPI
+385 LVVNPI

-400 GIECELSCSYEYDNN
+400 GIECELRCEYTGNDRANAKY
-415 GHSIPIPPFYLK
+415 YLK
-427 RVHPTDQATE
+427 RTHAADQSTE

-449 ATHLRDADVLCIYTG
+449 STHLRDADVLCIYTG
-464 TNNSFKVSDYDAVV
+464 TNNSFRASDYEAVV

-520 MEQAFGKEHML
+520 MENAFGKEHML

-558 DTDTATKA
+558 NTDTATEA

-574 ALTLSKKVGARD
+574 ALNLSLKVGARD
-586 FSVTETDEAKEKLNA
+586 FSTKEIDENIA
-601 KDRANVKVFEW
+601 KDRDNVAVFEW

-624 HPNKEGY
+624 HPNDKGY
-631 NVMAN
+631 NVMAH

>member
-130 SDFMYTDPVANQY
+130 SDFMYTDAVANPY
-143 DERNMPTDMKLAF
+143 DERNIPTDMKLAF

-170 TDDELKGEKIL
+170 TDEALKDEKIL

-191 LSGTYTF
+191 LSGAYTF

-225 QALLDGNHAFQ
+225 QALVGENHVFQ

-278 TVTISGT
+278 AVTISGT
-285 GEKRKK
+285 GVKRKK

-301 SKDLHDYLQGLL
+301 CRVLQDYLKGLL
-313 GEDWDVYMN
+313 GDDWDVYMN

-343 DESFTLPADGTE
+343 EESFTLPADGTE

-367 AGVKGMY
+367 NGVKGMY
-374 NVFSKY
+374 NVLSTY
-380 WFNDH
+380 WFSGPLE
-385 FKLNPI
+385 LNPI

-400 GIECELSCSYEYDNN
+400 GIECELSCTYDKVENERVN
-415 GHSIPIPPFYLK
+415 IKYFLK
-427 RVHPTDQATE
+427 RKHVADQATE

-464 TNNSFKVSDYDAVV
+464 TNNSFKVSDYEAVV

-552 ADATFP
+552 ADVTFSNM
-558 DTDTATKA
+558 DTATKA
-566 EKQAYYEK
+566 EKQVYYEK
-574 ALTLSKKVGARD
+574 ALNLSKKVGARD

-601 KDRANVKVFEW
+601 KDRANVAVFEW

>member
-1 MKKLL
+1 
-6 LLCAPLVI
+6 
-14 ACGKT
+14 
-19 EIMPTEN
+19 MPTEN

-130 SDFMYTDPVANQY
+130 SDFMYTDPVENQY
-143 DERNMPTDMKLAF
+143 DERNMPTDMKLTF

-170 TDDELKGEKIL
+170 TDEALKDEKIL

-191 LSGTYTF
+191 LSGAYTF

-225 QALLDGNHAFQ
+225 QVLVGGNHVFQ

-278 TVTISGT
+278 AVTISGT
-285 GEKRKK
+285 GVKRKK

-301 SKDLHDYLQGLL
+301 CTALREYLKGLL
-313 GEDWDVYMN
+313 GNNWDVYMN

-343 DESFTLPADGTE
+343 DKSFTLPADGTE

-374 NVFSKY
+374 NVLSTY

-385 FKLNPI
+385 FVLNPI

-400 GIECELSCSYEYDNN
+400 GIECELSCKYTGDDMANAKY
-415 GHSIPIPPFYLK
+415 YLK
-427 RVHPTDQATE
+427 RKYAADQATE

-464 TNNSFKVSDYDAVV
+464 TNNSFKVSDYESVV

-490 PAKEDYIICGFHTNR
+490 PGKEDYIICGFHTNR

-552 ADATFP
+552 ADATF
-558 DTDTATKA
+558 TNKDTATEV

-574 ALTLSKKVGARD
+574 ALNLSLKVGARD
-586 FSVTETDEAKEKLNA
+586 FSTKEIDENKA
-601 KDRANVKVFEW
+601 KDLANVAVFEW
-612 PASWWGNYDNNV
+612 PASWWENYDNNV
-624 HPNKEGY
+624 HPKNLGY
-631 NVMAN
+631 NVMAH

>member
-1 MKKLL
+1 
-6 LLCAPLVI
+6 
-14 ACGKT
+14 
-19 EIMPTEN
+19 MPTEN

-118 IANIQYMPFDGT
+118 IANIQYIPFDGT

-170 TDDELKGEKIL
+170 TDEKLKGEKIL

-191 LSGTYTF
+191 LSGAYTF
-198 DLANTGVAPKFDAN
+198 NLANTGVAPKFDAH

-225 QALLDGNHAFQ
+225 QALLDGNHVFQ

-251 VKTTHYTF
+251 VKTTHFTF
-259 TKKAGAAVSLKAG
+259 KKKAGAAVSLKAG

-278 TVTISGT
+278 AVTISGT

-301 SKDLHDYLQGLL
+301 CTALREYLKGLL
-313 GEDWDVYMN
+313 GDNWDVYMN

-343 DESFTLPADGTE
+343 EESFTLPADGTE

-367 AGVKGMY
+367 NGVKGMY
-374 NVFSKY
+374 NVLSTY
-380 WFNDH
+380 WFNGPLV
-385 FKLNPI
+385 LNPI

-400 GIECELSCSYEYDNN
+400 GIECELRCTFDVVDNKRVN
-415 GHSIPIPPFYLK
+415 AKYFLK
-427 RVHPTDQATE
+427 RVNPTDQATE

-464 TNNSFKVSDYDAVV
+464 TNNNFKVSDYESVV
-478 NIHKRMRDFMTG
+478 NIHKKMRDFMTG

-552 ADATFP
+552 ADVKFTN
-558 DTDTATKA
+558 TDTATEA
-566 EKQAYYEK
+566 EKQVYYEK
-574 ALTLSKKVGARD
+574 ALNLSKKVGARD

-601 KDRANVKVFEW
+601 KDRANVAVFEW

>member
-118 IANIQYMPFDGT
+118 IANIQYIPFDGT

-170 TDDELKGEKIL
+170 TDEKLKGEKIL

-191 LSGTYTF
+191 LSGAYTF
-198 DLANTGVAPKFDAN
+198 NLANTGVAPKFDAH

-225 QALLDGNHAFQ
+225 QALLDGNHVFQ

-251 VKTTHYTF
+251 VKTTHFTF
-259 TKKAGAAVSLKAG
+259 KKKAGAAVSLKAG

-278 TVTISGT
+278 AVTISGT

-301 SKDLHDYLQGLL
+301 CTALREYLKGLL
-313 GEDWDVYMN
+313 GDNWDVYMN

-343 DESFTLPADGTE
+343 EESFTLPADGTE

-367 AGVKGMY
+367 NGVKGMY
-374 NVFSKY
+374 NVLSTY
-380 WFNDH
+380 WFNGPLV
-385 FKLNPI
+385 LNPI

-400 GIECELSCSYEYDNN
+400 GIECELRCTFDVVDNKRVN
-415 GHSIPIPPFYLK
+415 AKYFLK
-427 RVHPTDQATE
+427 RVNPTDQATE
-437 IKAGKSRVKTYQ
+437 IKAVKSRVKTYQ

-464 TNNSFKVSDYDAVV
+464 TNNSFKVSDYEAVV

-520 MEQAFGKEHML
+520 MEQAFGKDHML

-552 ADATFP
+552 ADVTFSN
-558 DTDTATKA
+558 TDTATEA

-601 KDRANVKVFEW
+601 KDRANVAVFEW
-612 PASWWGNYDNNV
+612 PAAWWGNYDNNV
-624 HPNKEGY
+624 HPNNDGY
-631 NVMAN
+631 NVMAH
-636 LVYEKMKTLGYLD
+636 LVYEKMKDLGYLD

>member
-1 MKKLL
+1 M
-6 LLCAPLVI
+6 LCAPLVI

-38 ALTKTNLGEN
+38 ALTKTNLGDN
-48 SDGTYSLTWTKGD
+48 SDETYSLTWTKGD

-92 SAASVNY
+92 SAASANY

-104 YSSTSGDG
+104 YSSSSGDG

-130 SDFMYTDPVANQY
+130 SDFMYTDAVANQY
-143 DERNMPTDMKLAF
+143 DESNMPTDMKLAF
-156 AHHLFGIVEVNVNS
+156 SHHLFGIVEVNVNS
-170 TDDELKGEKIL
+170 TDEALKDEKIL

-191 LSGTYTF
+191 LSGAYTF
-198 DLANTGVAPKFDAN
+198 DLANTGVAPTFDAH

-225 QALLDGNHAFQ
+225 QALVGENHVFQ

-259 TKKAGAAVSLKAG
+259 TKKAGATVSLKAG

-278 TVTISGT
+278 TVEISGE
-285 GEKRKK
+285 GVKRKK

-301 SKDLHDYLQGLL
+301 CTALREYLKGLL
-313 GEDWDVYMN
+313 GNNWDVKMN

-374 NVFSKY
+374 NVLSTY
-380 WFNDH
+380 WFNGPLE
-385 FKLNPI
+385 LNPI

-400 GIECELSCSYEYDNN
+400 GIECELRCEYTGNDRANAKY
-415 GHSIPIPPFYLK
+415 YLK
-427 RVHPTDQATE
+427 RKYVADQATE
-437 IKAGKSRVKTYQ
+437 IKAVKSRVKTYQ

-464 TNNSFKVSDYDAVV
+464 TNNNFKVSDYESVV

-505 YVGLHRMWTKEYAEI
+505 YVEKWTMWTKEYAEI
-520 MEQAFGKEHML
+520 METAFGKEHML
-531 DYKLLGLD
+531 DYKLLGLN

-558 DTDTATKA
+558 NPDTATEA

-601 KDRANVKVFEW
+601 KDRDNVAVFEW

-624 HPNKEGY
+624 HPNDKGY
-631 NVMAN
+631 NVMAH

>member
-38 ALTKTNLGEN
+38 ALTKTNLGGN
-48 SDGTYSLTWTKGD
+48 SDETYSLTWTKGD

-104 YSSTSGDG
+104 YSSTSCDG

-170 TDDELKGEKIL
+170 TDEKLKDEKIL

-191 LSGTYTF
+191 LSGDYTF

-212 RSYKNVTS
+212 RSYNNVTV

-225 QALLDGNHAFQ
+225 QALVDGNHVFQ

-278 TVTISGT
+278 AVTISSGT
-285 GEKRKK
+285 GVKRKK

-301 SKDLHDYLQGLL
+301 CGALKGYLEGLL
-313 GEDWDVYMN
+313 GKDWTVYMN

-343 DESFTLPADGTE
+343 EESFTLPADGTE

-360 ISALENL
+360 IFALENL

-374 NVFSKY
+374 NVLSTY
-380 WFNDH
+380 WFNGPLV
-385 FKLNPI
+385 LNPI

-400 GIECELSCSYEYDNN
+400 GIECELRCEYTGNDRANAKY
-415 GHSIPIPPFYLK
+415 YLK
-427 RVHPTDQATE
+427 RKYVADQATE
-437 IKAGKSRVKTYQ
+437 IKAVKSRVKTYQ

-464 TNNSFKVSDYDAVV
+464 TNNNFKVSDYESVV
-478 NIHKRMRDFMTG
+478 NIHKKMRDFMTG

-552 ADATFP
+552 ADATF
-558 DTDTATKA
+558 TNKDTATEA

-574 ALTLSKKVGARD
+574 ALNLSKKVGARD

-601 KDRANVKVFEW
+601 KDRANVDVFEW

>member
-1 MKKLL
+1 
-6 LLCAPLVI
+6 
-14 ACGKT
+14 
-19 EIMPTEN
+19 MPTEN

-48 SDGTYSLTWTKGD
+48 SDWTYSLTWTKGD

-92 SAASVNY
+92 SAASANY

-104 YSSTSGDG
+104 YSSTSGNG
-112 YMVSNE
+112 YVISNE

-130 SDFMYTDPVANQY
+130 SDFMYTDAVANPY

-156 AHHLFGIVEVNVNS
+156 THHLFGIVEVNVNS
-170 TDDELKGEKIL
+170 TDEALNDEKIL

-191 LSGTYTF
+191 LSGAYTF
-198 DLANTGVAPKFDAN
+198 DLANSGVAPKFDAN
-212 RSYKNVTS
+212 RSYKNVTV

-225 QALLDGNHAFQ
+225 QALVGGNHVFQ

-259 TKKAGAAVSLKAG
+259 TKKAGEAVSLKAG

-278 TVTISGT
+278 TVEISSGT
-285 GEKRKK
+285 GVKRTK

-301 SKDLHDYLQGLL
+301 CKALQNYLQGLL
-313 GEDWDVYMN
+313 GEDWTVYMN

-343 DESFTLPADGTE
+343 EESFTLPADGTE

-367 AGVKGMY
+367 NGVKGMY
-374 NVFSKY
+374 NVLSTY
-380 WFNDH
+380 WFNGPLV
-385 FKLNPI
+385 LNPI

-400 GIECELSCSYEYDNN
+400 GIECELSCTYDKVENERVN
-415 GHSIPIPPFYLK
+415 IKYFLK
-427 RVHPTDQATE
+427 RKHVADQATE

-464 TNNSFKVSDYDAVV
+464 TNNSFKVSDYEAVV

-520 MEQAFGKEHML
+520 MEQAFGKDHML

-539 IDKNHVPVPSGFN
+539 IDKNHVPIPSGFN
-552 ADATFP
+552 ADVTFSN
-558 DTDTATKA
+558 TDTATEV
-566 EKQAYYEK
+566 EKQVYYEK
-574 ALTLSKKVGARD
+574 ALNLSKKVGARD
-586 FSVTETDEAKEKLNA
+586 FSVTGTDEAKEKLNA
-601 KDRANVKVFEW
+601 KDRDNVKVFEW
-612 PASWWGNYDNNV
+612 PAAWWGNYDNNV
-624 HPNKEGY
+624 HPNNLGY
-631 NVMAN
+631 NVMAH

>member
-130 SDFMYTDPVANQY
+130 SDFMFTDPVANQY

-170 TDDELKGEKIL
+170 TDDELRGEKIL

-191 LSGTYTF
+191 LSGAYTF
-198 DLANTGVAPKFDAN
+198 DLANTGVAPTFDAH

-225 QALLDGNHAFQ
+225 QALVGGNHVFQ

-278 TVTISGT
+278 AVTISSGT
-285 GEKRKK
+285 GVKRKK

-301 SKDLHDYLQGLL
+301 CGALKGYLEGLL
-313 GEDWDVYMN
+313 GKDWTVYMN

-367 AGVKGMY
+367 NGVKGMY
-374 NVFSKY
+374 NVLSTY
-380 WFNDH
+380 WFNGPLE
-385 FKLNPI
+385 LNPI

-400 GIECELSCSYEYDNN
+400 GIECELRCEYTGNDRANAKY
-415 GHSIPIPPFYLK
+415 YLK
-427 RVHPTDQATE
+427 RKYVADQATE
-437 IKAGKSRVKTYQ
+437 IKAVKSRVKTYQ

-464 TNNSFKVSDYDAVV
+464 TNNNFKVSDYESVV
-478 NIHKRMRDFMTG
+478 YIHKKMRDFMTG

-531 DYKLLGLD
+531 DYKLLGLN

-552 ADATFP
+552 ADVKFTN
-558 DTDTATKA
+558 TDTATKV
-566 EKQAYYEK
+566 EKQVYYEK
-574 ALTLSKKVGARD
+574 ALNLSKKVGARD
-586 FSVTETDEAKEKLNA
+586 FSVKETDEAKEKLNA
-601 KDRANVKVFEW
+601 KDRANVAVFEW

>member
-170 TDDELKGEKIL
+170 TDEALKDEKIL

-191 LSGTYTF
+191 LSGDYTF

-225 QALLDGNHAFQ
+225 QALLDGNHVFQ

-278 TVTISGT
+278 TVEISGA
-285 GEKRKK
+285 GVKRKK

-301 SKDLHDYLQGLL
+301 CTALREYLKGLL
-313 GEDWDVYMN
+313 GNNWDVYMN

-367 AGVKGMY
+367 NGVKGMY
-374 NVFSKY
+374 NVLSTY

-400 GIECELSCSYEYDNN
+400 GIECELSCKYTGDDRANAKY
-415 GHSIPIPPFYLK
+415 YLK
-427 RVHPTDQATE
+427 RKYVADQATE

-464 TNNSFKVSDYDAVV
+464 TNNSFKASDYEAVV

-505 YVGLHRMWTKEYAEI
+505 YVEKWTMWTKEYAEI

-601 KDRANVKVFEW
+601 KDRANVTVFEW
-612 PASWWGNYDNNV
+612 PASWWINYDNNV
-624 HPNKEGY
+624 HPKDKGY
-631 NVMAN
+631 NVMAH

>member
-38 ALTKTNLGEN
+38 ALTKTNLGGN

-92 SAASVNY
+92 SASSVNY

-118 IANIQYMPFDGT
+118 IANIQYMPFNGT
-130 SDFMYTDPVANQY
+130 SDFMYTDPVANPY

-170 TDDELKGEKIL
+170 TDEALKDEKIL
-181 SVTLSSESTV
+181 SVSLSSESTV
-191 LSGTYTF
+191 LSGAYTF

-225 QALLDGNHAFQ
+225 KALVGENQVFQ

-278 TVTISGT
+278 AVTISSGT
-285 GEKRKK
+285 GVKRKK

-301 SKDLHDYLQGLL
+301 CGALKGYLEGLL
-313 GEDWDVYMN
+313 GEDWTVYMN

-374 NVFSKY
+374 NVLSTY
-380 WFNDH
+380 WFNGPLV
-385 FKLNPI
+385 LNPI

-400 GIECELSCSYEYDNN
+400 GIECELRCTFDVVDNKRVN
-415 GHSIPIPPFYLK
+415 AKYFLK
-427 RVHPTDQATE
+427 RVNPTDQATE
-437 IKAGKSRVKTYQ
+437 IKAVKSRVKTYQ

-464 TNNSFKVSDYDAVV
+464 TNNNFKVSDYESVV
-478 NIHKRMRDFMTG
+478 NIHKKMRDFMTG

-558 DTDTATKA
+558 NTDTATEA

-601 KDRANVKVFEW
+601 KDRDNVAVFEW

-631 NVMAN
+631 NVMAH
-636 LVYEKMKTLGYLD
+636 LVYEKMKTLGYLN

>member
-38 ALTKTNLGEN
+38 ALTKTNLGGN

-61 KIGLFVA
+61 KIGLYVA
-68 DRQANCKLAF
+68 DRQANCRLAF

-92 SAASVNY
+92 SAASANY

-112 YMVSNE
+112 YVVSNE

-130 SDFMYTDPVANQY
+130 SDFMYTDAVANPY

-170 TDDELKGEKIL
+170 TDDELRGEKIL
-181 SVTLSSESTV
+181 SVTLSSESTM
-191 LSGTYTF
+191 LSGAYTF

-212 RSYKNVTS
+212 RSYKNVTV

-225 QALLDGNHAFQ
+225 QALVGGNHVFQ

-259 TKKAGAAVSLKAG
+259 TKKAGATVSLKAG

-278 TVTISGT
+278 AVTISGT

-301 SKDLHDYLQGLL
+301 CKALQDYLKGLL
-313 GEDWDVYMN
+313 GEDWIVYMN

-343 DESFTLPADGTE
+343 EESFTLPADGKE

-367 AGVKGMY
+367 KGVKGMY
-374 NVFSKY
+374 NVLSTY
-380 WFNDH
+380 WFNKH
-385 FKLNPI
+385 FVLNPI

-400 GIECELSCSYEYDNN
+400 GIECELRCEYTGKDRANAKY
-415 GHSIPIPPFYLK
+415 YLK
-427 RVHPTDQATE
+427 RKYVADQATE

-464 TNNSFKVSDYDAVV
+464 TNNSFKVSDYESVV

-505 YVGLHRMWTKEYAEI
+505 YVDKHIMWTKEYAEI
-520 MEQAFGKEHML
+520 MEQTFGKEHML

-539 IDKNHVPVPSGFN
+539 INKNHVPVPSGFN
-552 ADATFP
+552 SDVTFSNK
-558 DTDTATKA
+558 DTATEA
-566 EKQAYYEK
+566 EIQAYYEK
-574 ALTLSKKVGARD
+574 ALNLSKKVGARD
-586 FSVTETDEAKEKLNA
+586 FSVTETDESKEKLNA
-601 KDRANVKVFEW
+601 KDRANVAVFEW

-631 NVMAN
+631 NVMAH

>member
-48 SDGTYSLTWTKGD
+48 SDGTYSLTWTKSD

-92 SAASVNY
+92 SAASANY

-112 YMVSNE
+112 YVVSNE

-130 SDFMYTDPVANQY
+130 SDFMYTDAVANPY

-170 TDDELKGEKIL
+170 TDEALKDEKIL

-191 LSGTYTF
+191 LSGAYTF

-212 RSYKNVTS
+212 KSYKNVTS

-225 QALLDGNHAFQ
+225 QALVGGSHVFQ

-259 TKKAGAAVSLKAG
+259 TKKAGEAVSLKAG

-278 TVTISGT
+278 TVEISSGT
-285 GEKRKK
+285 GVKRTK

-301 SKDLHDYLQGLL
+301 CKALQNYLQGLL
-313 GEDWDVYMN
+313 GEDWTVYMN

-343 DESFTLPADGTE
+343 EESFTLPADGTE

-367 AGVKGMY
+367 NGVKGMY
-374 NVFSKY
+374 NVLSTY

-385 FKLNPI
+385 FVLNPI

-400 GIECELSCSYEYDNN
+400 GIECELRCKYTGDDRANAKY
-415 GHSIPIPPFYLK
+415 YLK
-427 RVHPTDQATE
+427 RKYVADQATE

-464 TNNSFKVSDYDAVV
+464 TNNSFKVSDYEAVV
-478 NIHKRMRDFMTG
+478 NIHKKMRDFMTG

-505 YVGLHRMWTKEYAEI
+505 YVEKWIMWTKEYAEI
-520 MEQAFGKEHML
+520 MEKAFGKEHML
-531 DYKLLGLD
+531 DYKLLGLY

-552 ADATFP
+552 ADATFSNK
-558 DTDTATKA
+558 DTATEA

-574 ALTLSKKVGARD
+574 ALTLSEKVGARD

-601 KDRANVKVFEW
+601 KDRANVEVFEW

-624 HPNKEGY
+624 HPNDKGY
-631 NVMAN
+631 NVMAH
-636 LVYEKMKTLGYLD
+636 LVYEKMKSLGYLN

>member
-92 SAASVNY
+92 SAVSVNY

-118 IANIQYMPFDGT
+118 IANIQHMPFDGT

-170 TDDELKGEKIL
+170 TDEKLKGEKIL

-191 LSGTYTF
+191 LSGAYTF
-198 DLANTGVAPKFDAN
+198 DLANTGVAPKFDAH

-225 QALLDGNHAFQ
+225 QALVGENHVFQ

-301 SKDLHDYLQGLL
+301 CTALREYLKGLL
-313 GEDWDVYMN
+313 GNNWDVYMN

-367 AGVKGMY
+367 SGVKGMY
-374 NVFSKY
+374 NVLSTY

-400 GIECELSCSYEYDNN
+400 GIECELRCKYTEDDMANAKY
-415 GHSIPIPPFYLK
+415 YLK
-427 RVHPTDQATE
+427 RKYVADQATE

-464 TNNSFKVSDYDAVV
+464 TNNSFKVSDYEAVV

-505 YVGLHRMWTKEYAEI
+505 YVEKWIMWTKEYAEI
-520 MEQAFGKEHML
+520 METAFGKEHML

-558 DTDTATKA
+558 NTDTATET

-574 ALTLSKKVGARD
+574 ALNLSKKVGARD

-601 KDRANVKVFEW
+601 KDRANVAVFEW
-612 PASWWGNYDNNV
+612 PASWWINYDNNV
-624 HPNKEGY
+624 HPKDKGY
-631 NVMAN
+631 NVMAH

>member
-1 MKKLL
+1 
-6 LLCAPLVI
+6 
-14 ACGKT
+14 
-19 EIMPTEN
+19 MPTEN
-26 NNTFKFSVTAET
+26 NNTFKFSITAET

-61 KIGLFVA
+61 KIGLYVA

-130 SDFMYTDPVANQY
+130 SDFMYTDAVANPY
-143 DERNMPTDMKLAF
+143 DECNMPTDMKLAF
-156 AHHLFGIVEVNVNS
+156 THHLFGIVEVNVNS
-170 TDDELKGEKIL
+170 TDEALKDEKIL
-181 SVTLSSESTV
+181 SVTLSSESTL
-191 LSGTYTF
+191 LSGAYTF

-212 RSYKNVTS
+212 KSYKNVTV

-225 QALLDGNHAFQ
+225 QALVGGNHVFQ

-272 EVTVLP
+272 EVTVFP
-278 TVTISGT
+278 AVTISGT
-285 GEKRKK
+285 GVKRKK

-301 SKDLHDYLQGLL
+301 CGALKGYLEGLL
-313 GEDWDVYMN
+313 GEDWTVYMN

-367 AGVKGMY
+367 NGVKGMY
-374 NVFSKY
+374 NVLSTY

-385 FKLNPI
+385 FNPNPI

-400 GIECELSCSYEYDNN
+400 GIECELRCEYTGNDRANAKY
-415 GHSIPIPPFYLK
+415 YLK
-427 RVHPTDQATE
+427 RKYVADQATE
-437 IKAGKSRVKTYQ
+437 IKAVKSRVKTYQ

-464 TNNSFKVSDYDAVV
+464 TNNNFKVSDYESVV
-478 NIHKRMRDFMTG
+478 NIHKKMRDFMTG

-505 YVGLHRMWTKEYAEI
+505 YVEKWTMWTKEYAQI

-552 ADATFP
+552 ADATF
-558 DTDTATKA
+558 TNKDTATEA

-586 FSVTETDEAKEKLNA
+586 FSVTETDEAKKKLNA
-601 KDRANVKVFEW
+601 KDRANVAVFEW